1 MCYHLISRVAHRA
14 FYLDAYEPFAR
25 RASVRPR
32 GAFAAAD
39 ISPDGEGLEG
49 IGMKL
54 LHHSYSTNGV
64 SPSSHPNSRSI
75 VIPFDDDD
83 DDDDE
88 KKN

>member
-1 MCYHLISRVAHRA
+1 
-14 FYLDAYEPFAR
+14 
-25 RASVRPR
+25 
-32 GAFAAAD
+32 
-39 ISPDGEGLEG
+39 
-49 IGMKL
+49 MKL

-64 SPSSHPNSRSI
+64 SPYSHPNSRSI